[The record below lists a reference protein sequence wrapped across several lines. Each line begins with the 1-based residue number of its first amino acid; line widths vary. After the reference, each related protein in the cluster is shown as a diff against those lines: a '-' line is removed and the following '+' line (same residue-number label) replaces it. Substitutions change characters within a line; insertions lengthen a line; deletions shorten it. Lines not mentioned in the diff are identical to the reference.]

1 MTNELDRI
9 LDEISDIIVYFE
21 IDYELDTD
29 SLLDDLKRGLEE
41 FRAKESFDSLLKTL
55 QSCLSKDVFEK
66 FRLQINQLLIQHQD
80 AEYVAPLVDYIKKIF
95 EKQQVK
101 VQDFQKL
108 INYNPQINNL
118 INGVLAKYG
127 VEYIDFVNRVQK
139 KDANYISPYWI
150 DRTRGR
156 NLSYFFKN
164 IPENE
169 AYPSTEIYSDIY
181 ARDKSHLG
189 YVYQTHRYIRNKET
203 FYLARGPKIRR
214 DNNAV
219 FVIDNVGL
227 SLSRLPSIS
236 GSRSRDTADLVPS
249 FLDEGHR
256 IYAKYMDNDSG
267 HYTIYKSQLISKQPE
282 WVDLEEHDEFIVY
295 LSISLLIFIKLIL
308 NNERIKINQ
317 TGIYLDSNNP
327 EEQLFIGDV
336 LLNLLEEK
344 DEFLA
349 KSKEKSDL
357 KTILSSLTLP
367 LIESLQETESNTN
380 IGYYSELS
388 KHLG

>member
-1 MTNELDRI
+1 M
-9 LDEISDIIVYFE
+9 
-21 IDYELDTD
+21 
-29 SLLDDLKRGLEE
+29 
-41 FRAKESFDSLLKTL
+41 
-55 QSCLSKDVFEK
+55 
-66 FRLQINQLLIQHQD
+66 
-80 AEYVAPLVDYIKKIF
+80 
-95 EKQQVK
+95 
-101 VQDFQKL
+101 
-108 INYNPQINNL
+108 
-118 INGVLAKYG
+118 
-127 VEYIDFVNRVQK
+127 
-139 KDANYISPYWI
+139 
-150 DRTRGR
+150 
-156 NLSYFFKN
+156 
-164 IPENE
+164 
-169 AYPSTEIYSDIY
+169 
-181 ARDKSHLG
+181 
-189 YVYQTHRYIRNKET
+189 
-203 FYLARGPKIRR
+203 ARGPKIRR